1 MIYKY
6 RLARRTRFAC
16 ASACSEHT
24 CFTKDRPM
32 PLNQEDQ
39 VYLKKYIGPN
49 YEKYNS
55 ILRGRADKLFMN
67 DKAVDVA
74 KLGQLFSGEYGGF
87 RGLLDDCV
95 GIVRAL
101 SHVAP
106 YSGKFATRGVNNF
119 KGGDGQTFLEKA
131 RAQKISGTPYS
142 EPGFMSTTAGGCMWP
157 KEILI
162 VIDLTA
168 AADHGGRVLP
178 GEAGGYAGE
187 GECLFLPAAPFR
199 VTNVEGF
206 GDKYFDY
213 VERDATTSIKALLA
227 FKQVITLQAMPY
239 PDSELDPATAT
250 WLAGGQ
256 GYARNFEKR
265 LRNELLDLSVRDDQF
280 QSDALVSADLEM
292 VTSKIGLRK
301 MLDAMRGSGDL
312 DADTYSGML
321 SQHKVTDPDIAAL
334 KAVLNNVD
342 MPEKVKRSFLG
353 LP

>member
-1 MIYKY
+1 
-6 RLARRTRFAC
+6 
-16 ASACSEHT
+16 
-24 CFTKDRPM
+24 M
-32 PLNQEDQ
+32 PLSREDQ

-67 DKAVDVA
+67 DQAVDVS
-74 KLGQLFSGEYGGF
+74 KLSSLFSGEYGGF

-106 YSGKFATRGVNNF
+106 YSGAFATRGVNNF
-119 KGGDGQTFLEKA
+119 KGGDGQTFLDRA
-131 RAQKISGTPYS
+131 RAQKFSRSPYS

-157 KEILI
+157 KAILI
-162 VIDLTA
+162 VIDLTKA
-168 AADHGGRVLP
+168 PDHGGRVLP
-178 GEAGGYAGE
+178 GEAGGYSGE
-187 GECLFLPAAPFR
+187 GECLFLPASPFL
-199 VTNVEGF
+199 VTSVEPF
-206 GDKYFDY
+206 GSKHFDFI
-213 VERDATTSIKALLA
+213 ERDTTSSLKALQS
-227 FKQVITLQAMPY
+227 FKHVINFEAMPF

-265 LRNELLDLSVRDDQF
+265 LRTELLDLSIRDDQF
-280 QSDALVSADLEM
+280 QADAIVSGDLRM
-292 VTSKIGLRK
+292 VTDKIGLRK
-301 MLDAMRGSGDL
+301 TLDAMRATGDL
-312 DADTYSGML
+312 DAETYSSML
-321 SQHKVTDPDIAAL
+321 SHHKVTDPDIAAL
-334 KAVLNNVD
+334 KAVLNNAD